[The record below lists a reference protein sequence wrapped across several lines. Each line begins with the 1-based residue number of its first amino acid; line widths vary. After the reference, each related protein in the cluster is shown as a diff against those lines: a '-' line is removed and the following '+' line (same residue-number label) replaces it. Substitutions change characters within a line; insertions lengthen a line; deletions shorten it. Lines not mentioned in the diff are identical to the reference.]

1 VKDYSNYV
9 IDGQGGETMTA
20 DETGGNAS
28 KKREAGEGLGDD
40 DDRIFHLWL
49 ESLVLQD
56 PRYNSKAIA
65 VLAREAMVNEQLRSR
80 VVSDPESCLR
90 ELGYKLA
97 LPEGMAVRFLDNTQA
112 TLNVVLPPRA
122 GGAGRMS
129 PALRDRLRSRTSTS
143 AQWFSDDWDTGPFM
157 GDPEERDPP
166 IFQ

>member
-1 VKDYSNYV
+1 MS
-9 IDGQGGETMTA
+9 A
-20 DETGGNAS
+20 DQTGG

-49 ESLVLQD
+49 ESLVIQD

-80 VVSDPESCLR
+80 VVSDPEGCLR
-90 ELGYKLA
+90 ELGSKVPF
-97 LPEGMAVRFLDNTQA
+97 PEGTAVRFYENTQT

-122 GGAGRMS
+122 GGTRMS
-129 PALRDRLRSRTSTS
+129 TALRDRLRSRTSDS
-143 AQWFSDDWDTGPFM
+143 AEWFHDDWDVGPFM
-157 GDPEERDPP
+157 GDGHTKDPP